1 MMDSS
6 PLSAVM
12 LAEAEAIVA
21 AARRINPRESAAAV
35 DVLVNCH
42 GKVILTGVGKSGL
55 VAQKIAASLTSVGLM
70 SVYLNPLD
78 ALHGDIGVVGGGD
91 VIIMISNSGET
102 SELLAIIPYVKKR
115 AAAMLGILGK
125 PSSSIAD
132 HCDVVL
138 DASVAHEA
146 APIGQVPTSSTAV
159 AMAIGDALTV
169 AWMTAKGVS
178 VADFAM
184 NHPAG
189 AIGRRLTLMVRDLM
203 IPREKLLTVAASS
216 TLPEVVDALTTQAI
230 GAVLVTHPTN
240 EHSMGGLITD
250 GDLRRAL
257 KRTPAEAWGAITARE
272 LMTRNPISVKSGVP
286 AIEALT
292 LMERNAKKAITVL
305 PVIDDENVVGM
316 LRMHDLVQAGLS

>member
-1 MMDSS
+1 
-6 PLSAVM
+6 M

-21 AARRINPRESAAAV
+21 AAHRLDSRESTAAV
-35 DVLVNCH
+35 EILLKCT

-55 VAQKIAASLTSVGLM
+55 VAQKIAASFTSVGLM

-78 ALHGDIGVVGGGD
+78 ALHGDIGVVGSGD
-91 VIIMISNSGET
+91 VIVMISNSGET
-102 SELLAIIPYVKKR
+102 SELLAIVPYVKKR

-125 PSSSIAD
+125 RESSLAG
-132 HCDVVL
+132 HCDAVL

-146 APIGQVPTSSTAV
+146 APIDQVPTSSTAV

-169 AWMTAKGVS
+169 SWMTAKGVS

-203 IPREKLLTVAASS
+203 IPLEKLVMVAPSA

-230 GAVLVTHPTN
+230 GAVLVAQPT
-240 EHSMGGLITD
+240 SQRTLDGIVTD

-257 KRTPAEAWGAITARE
+257 KRTPADKWGAITANE
-272 LMTRNPISVKSGVP
+272 LMTATPIFVSSGVP

-316 LRMHDLVQAGLS
+316 LRMHDLIQAGLS